1 MPDLSMKKNAM
12 PVQAPEKRR
21 HNFEEVAL
29 GYTAE
34 LAAAEA
40 ERCLNCKTK
49 PCVSGCPV
57 NVDIPDFIAKL
68 RAGQL
73 EAAFESI
80 SQHSS
85 LPAVCGRVCP
95 QETQCEKNCVRGIK
109 GEPVA
114 IGRLERYV
122 ADRHNAGAQAAA
134 KRPQPSGRRVAVIGA
149 GPAGLTCA
157 GELARRGHEVTV
169 FESLHL
175 AGGVLSYG
183 IPEFRLPKSIVAR
196 EIEGLKALGV
206 KIRTNEVIGKLHSV
220 DELFAAGYE
229 AAFVSTGAGLPKFMG
244 IPGEMLLGVYS
255 ANEYLTRINL
265 MKAYRPEAE
274 TPLADVHKVAVV
286 GGGNVAM
293 DAARCA
299 LRMGA
304 QEVTIVYR
312 RSRAEMPARREEVEH
327 AEEEGVALRTL
338 TNPVEILA
346 DEAGHARALRC
357 VRMELGE
364 PDASG
369 RRRPAP
375 VAGSEF
381 ELEADAVI
389 MAIGTSPNPLVKNT
403 TPDLETDRRGC
414 FVVDESMH
422 TSKQGVWAG
431 GDAVTGAA
439 TVISAMGAGKKA
451 AAAIS
456 AYLVTRGG

>member
-1 MPDLSMKKNAM
+1 MPNMSLKKVPM
-12 PVQAPEKRR
+12 PEQEPNVRN
-21 HNFEEVAL
+21 HNFQEVSL
-29 GYTAE
+29 GYTKEMAME
-34 LAAAEA
+34 EAA
-40 ERCLNCKTK
+40 RCLNCKHK
-49 PCVSGCPV
+49 PCVGGCPV
-57 NVDIPDFIAKL
+57 NIRIPEFIAKV
-68 RAGQL
+68 AEGDFQ
-73 EAAFESI
+73 AAYDII
-80 SQHSS
+80 SDTNA
-85 LPAVCGRVCP
+85 LPSVSGRVCP
-95 QETQCEKNCVRGIK
+95 QESQCEARCVRAIK

-114 IGRLERYV
+114 IGRLERFV
-122 ADRHNAGAQAAA
+122 ADWYRENVNAM
-134 KRPQPSGRRVAVIGA
+134 PQKPQTNGIKVAVVGS
-149 GPAGLTCA
+149 GPASLTCA
-157 GELARRGHEVTV
+157 SDLAKHGYEVTI
-169 FESLHL
+169 FEAFHT
-175 AGGVLSYG
+175 AGGVLVYG
-183 IPEFRLPKSIVAR
+183 IPEFRLPKAIVQN
-196 EIEGLKALGV
+196 EVDKLTALGV
-206 KIRTNEVIGKLHSV
+206 DLETDMVIGKTFDI
-220 DELFAAGYE
+220 DEMFEEGYE
-229 AAFVSTGAGLPKFMG
+229 AVFIGSGAGLPMFMG
-244 IPGEMLLGVYS
+244 IEGETLAGVYS

-456 AYLVTRGG
+456 AYLAEK